1 MKILH
6 LSEVLNKEKY
16 YFQRYIT
23 STEKQ
28 TLILPEKCNK
38 NVKTGFCQTMCI
50 EVKYRVT
57 NDFSEWL
64 VG

>member
-16 YFQRYIT
+16 YFQRIIT

-28 TLILPEKCNK
+28 TLILPGKCNK
-38 NVKTGFCQTMCI
+38 NVKLDF
-50 EVKYRVT
+50 VKQCALR
-57 NDFSEWL
+57 
-64 VG
+64 